1 MNTDLEEALIE
12 NLFDSSAYLSEE
24 LENLLKLELRV
35 LLDLGRRSAA
45 VHIRLPISGI
55 NSLHC

>member
-24 LENLLKLELRV
+24 RENLLKLELRV

-45 VHIRLPISGI
+45 VHIR
-55 NSLHC
+55 

>member
-45 VHIRLPISGI
+45 VRRPQTGI
-55 NSLHC
+55 NSVHC